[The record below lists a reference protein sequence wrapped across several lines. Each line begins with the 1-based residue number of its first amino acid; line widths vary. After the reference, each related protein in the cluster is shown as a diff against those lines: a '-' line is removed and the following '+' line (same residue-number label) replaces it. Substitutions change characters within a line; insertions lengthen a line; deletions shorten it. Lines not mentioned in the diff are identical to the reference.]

1 MSSPET
7 SPETRPGSRS
17 PRRGAPPR
25 AWIELIRAHATLTRR
40 MDAALRE
47 LHGLNLSEF
56 EVLLQL
62 GFEEEGRLRR
72 VDLSQRLLIT
82 QGGIT
87 RLLAGLER
95 QGFVQRASCDSDARV
110 VYAEL
115 TEEGRRKL
123 ESARPAHR
131 DDIRRLFSDRFSGE
145 ELDQLAELL
154 GRLGEGPPEDDTC

>member
-1 MSSPET
+1 MAGT
-7 SPETRPGSRS
+7 ETRSAKPAS
-17 PRRGAPPR
+17 RRGAPPR
-25 AWIELIRAHATLTRR
+25 AWVELLRAHATLTRR

-47 LHGLNLSEF
+47 LHGLNLNEF

-62 GFEEEGRLRR
+62 SFEEGGRLRR
-72 VDLSQRLLIT
+72 VDLSERLLIT

-95 QGFVQRASCDSDARV
+95 QGFVERASCETDARV

-123 ESARPAHR
+123 ESARPTHR
-131 DDIRRLFSDRFSGE
+131 DDVRRLFVERFSGE
-145 ELDQLAELL
+145 ELDRLGELL
-154 GRLGEGPPEDDTC
+154 GRLGEGPPEDGAC

>member
-1 MSSPET
+1 MASSKTTPA
-7 SPETRPGSRS
+7 RRS
-17 PRRGAPPR
+17 PRRASPPR
-25 AWIELIRAHATLTRR
+25 AWVELLRAHATLTRR

-47 LHGLNLSEF
+47 LHGLNLNEF

-62 GFEEEGRLRR
+62 SFEEDGRLRR

-95 QGFVQRASCDSDARV
+95 EGFVQRASCASDARV

-115 TEEGRRKL
+115 TDEGRGKL
-123 ESARPAHR
+123 RSARPAHLE
-131 DDIRRLFSDRFSGE
+131 DIRTLFSDRFSDE
-145 ELDQLAELL
+145 ELDRLAELL
-154 GRLGEGPPEDDTC
+154 GRLGEGPTQDDSC